1 MSQPIRPSSAPV
13 AAPRV
18 PAPYPPMVDD
28 ESEEEPVPRRKRP
41 FAAVAERPLHRLGGG
56 DDSDARVDG
65 LSLLMR
71 TSMKGFVEGK
81 HVLDPAKQIVFT
93 APLDPEAVSWEEEL
107 KLERRQAEVSET
119 MRMEVFKGLETDA
132 HDHEFTMSERAF
144 VKRVFTFT
152 SSVLSLVHNLTRAV
166 YEKGHR
172 GALVMQRKHDDT
184 ATFDRKLLRRDLRAE
199 KLQTDKAVGVGI
211 VHTLYEKLIDARG
224 ELGTANARN
233 AKKLEKLEAANA
245 TVLEEHCEQ
254 IAALEARHTKQLK
267 EEETLV
273 EEHCEQIAALEARHT
288 TQLKEEEVRYTKRFE
303 ELEAANATL
312 VGEHCEQ
319 IAALEAR
326 HTKQFMEEEAHYA
339 KRFEELECIMRVVE
353 HGSCMHCKTTITGG
367 YVMDCKGVVCED
379 CEAHLS
385 CSCQI
390 TRCEPAYPITMADTV
405 RNIRWVKQCIITSF
419 EDGVE
424 GASTDITKAVDEY
437 LSTEFETRM
446 LAQRRVVAARSA
458 FIL

>member
-245 TVLEEHCEQ
+245 TVLEEHCDLH
-254 IAALEARHTKQLK
+254 AHLEARLK
-267 EEETLV
+267 
-273 EEHCEQIAALEARHT
+273 

>member
-254 IAALEARHTKQLK
+254 IAALEARHT
-267 EEETLV
+267 
-273 EEHCEQIAALEARHT
+273 

>member
-1 MSQPIRPSSAPV
+1 MSQPIRPSSAPVAALRVPLFTRIIPTTAPIRPSSAPV

-245 TVLEEHCEQ
+245 TVLEEHCE
-254 IAALEARHTKQLK
+254 
-267 EEETLV
+267 
-273 EEHCEQIAALEARHT
+273 
-288 TQLKEEEVRYTKRFE
+288 
-303 ELEAANATL
+303 
-312 VGEHCEQ
+312 
-319 IAALEAR
+319 
-326 HTKQFMEEEAHYA
+326 
-339 KRFEELECIMRVVE
+339 
-353 HGSCMHCKTTITGG
+353 
-367 YVMDCKGVVCED
+367 
-379 CEAHLS
+379 
-385 CSCQI
+385 
-390 TRCEPAYPITMADTV
+390 
-405 RNIRWVKQCIITSF
+405 
-419 EDGVE
+419 
-424 GASTDITKAVDEY
+424 
-437 LSTEFETRM
+437 
-446 LAQRRVVAARSA
+446 
-458 FIL
+458 